1 MKLPGTAAA
10 GTLSNAY
17 AIVGVAAVHGR
28 CYHSNKLSLSLREL
42 GRRLSISDEQAW
54 PLAFDL
60 VVSGKGKA
68 TSAEGG
74 EMKLII
80 DPYGEPPVEQP
91 TDCAPAREDSNFDS
105 LAHMFDDDEARD
117 VFARQHLDPMEIAGA
132 GFLTKGVDALGRIEI
147 GLDELTRKLNVASSL
162 IWSALLPL
170 GRQCGLTVQRSPAG
184 AILVIIASPTADARA
199 NGKKAAAPV
208 NDKKILD
215 AIEKLQRANLHSVT
229 RRMISSEAGIPFGS
243 MHHMLARLETS
254 GKIVASFDG
263 RALTYTLP
271 LT

>member
-1 MKLPGTAAA
+1 M
-10 GTLSNAY
+10 
-17 AIVGVAAVHGR
+17 GVAAVHGR

-91 TDCAPAREDSNFDS
+91 TDCAPAREDSNFSIPWRICSMTTRHAMSSPDSIWTPWRS
-105 LAHMFDDDEARD
+105 LA
-117 VFARQHLDPMEIAGA
+117 P
-132 GFLTKGVDALGRIEI
+132 GFSPKASTPWEDRVW
-147 GLDELTRKLNVASSL
+147 LDELTRKLNVASSL

-199 NGKKAAAPV
+199 NGKKAEAAV

-215 AIEKLQRANLHSVT
+215 AIENFS
-229 RRMISSEAGIPFGS
+229 
-243 MHHMLARLETS
+243 ARTFIRS
-254 GKIVASFDG
+254 RGG
-263 RALTYTLP
+263 
-271 LT
+271 